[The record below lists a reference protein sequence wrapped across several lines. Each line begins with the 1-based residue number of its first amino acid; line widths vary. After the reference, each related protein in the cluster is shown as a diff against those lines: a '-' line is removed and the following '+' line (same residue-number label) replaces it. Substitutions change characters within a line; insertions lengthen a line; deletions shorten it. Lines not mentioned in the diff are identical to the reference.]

1 LRNGAIAQSALAG
14 ALCGELKVTETR
26 EVTMPGKED
35 GLIAVQLA
43 QWATELGVMQAALT
57 VLADD
62 FDPAS
67 ASSSDAAVTPL
78 LEFGETVGTLTKHG
92 LLDTELVRDL
102 WWFDGI
108 WQRVSPAAQKYR
120 DRFGEAGLWTTGLW
134 TNFEALASPP
144 ST

>member
-1 LRNGAIAQSALAG
+1 
-14 ALCGELKVTETR
+14 
-26 EVTMPGKED
+26 MPGKED

-57 VLADD
+57 VLAED

-108 WQRVSPAAQKYR
+108 WQRVAPAAQKDR
-120 DRFGEAGLWTTGLW
+120 DRFGESGLW